1 MKICRIALPHCISA
15 WEAWLTA
22 SLLEA
27 WLAHSLHF
35 NYNKYI
41 QQEMEVSSLE
51 LNYLFNFIDQSTS
64 PFHAV
69 REASAALD
77 RNGFSHLEEM
87 QTWDLEPGGKY
98 YVTRNQSS
106 IIAFELP
113 QERPQC
119 YHITASHSDSPS
131 FRIKKCRM
139 DDKKYARAEVEG
151 YGGMIMSSWL
161 DRPLSYA
168 GRVLVRTSDG
178 VESRLVSAKED
189 VFVIPNLAIHFNREI
204 NKGYSYNPQID
215 MQPLYGGSGSDL
227 MEYIAARAGADAGDI
242 LDLDLFLYTRQKAVT
257 AGIKKELYMAPRID
271 DLASASAALE
281 GFLEEKKPD
290 RAVSVWCMF
299 DNEEV
304 GSGTR
309 QGALGNFLTDT
320 ISRLEECFGIGKQES
335 AVMKSRSLAL
345 SVDNAHA
352 VHPNHAAKSDLEF
365 PVYLNDGIVI
375 KYNASQ
381 RYTTTGLTAA
391 VFAEICEKNDVPL
404 QRFANRA
411 DSPGGS
417 TLGNLLG
424 HQFSVPMADI
434 GLPQLAMHSAVE
446 TAGCKDY
453 IWMKT
458 ALREFYNSPVIQ
470 TADGR
475 WTV

>member
-1 MKICRIALPHCISA
+1 
-15 WEAWLTA
+15 
-22 SLLEA
+22 
-27 WLAHSLHF
+27 
-35 NYNKYI
+35 
-41 QQEMEVSSLE
+41 MEVNNLE
-51 LNYLFNFIDQSTS
+51 LNNLFHFINRSTS

-69 REASAALD
+69 REASAILED
-77 RNGFSHLEEM
+77 RGFLHLEEM
-87 QTWDLEPGGKY
+87 QTWDLKPGRKY

-106 IIAFELP
+106 ILAFELP
-113 QERPQC
+113 KEHPQC

-131 FRIKKCRM
+131 FRIKKVRT
-139 DDKKYARAEVEG
+139 DDKKYAKAEVEG
-151 YGGMIMSSWL
+151 YGGMIMSSWM

-178 VESRLVSAKED
+178 VESRLVSADED

-215 MQPLYGGSGSDL
+215 MQPLYGGSESDL
-227 MEYIAARAGADAGDI
+227 MKHIAECAGIDEKQI
-242 LDLDLFLYTRQKAVT
+242 LDLDLFLYTRQPAVV
-257 AGIKKELYMAPRID
+257 AGAGKELYMAPRID
-271 DLASASAALE
+271 DLASASATLE
-281 GFLEEKKPD
+281 GFLEKDKAAN
-290 RAVSVWCMF
+290 AVSLWCMF

-309 QGALGNFLTDT
+309 QGALSNFLPDT
-320 ISRLEECFGIGKQES
+320 ISRIEECLGIDRQER
-335 AVMKSRSLAL
+335 AVIRSRSLAL

-365 PVYLNDGIVI
+365 PVYLNDGVVI

-391 VFAEICEKNDVPL
+391 VFAKICEDNGIPL
-404 QRFANRA
+404 QKFANRA

-424 HQFSVPMADI
+424 HQFSVPMVDI

-446 TAGCKDY
+446 TAGCMDY
-453 IWMKT
+453 VWMKKAVKKFYEST
-458 ALREFYNSPVIQ
+458 AVQME
-470 TADGR
+470 DGR
-475 WTV
+475 WTM